1 MQHTLEFPTRSSILP
16 NLSLNDPEALE
27 QTLALQTLVAIL
39 LTLKGLTSFR
49 GYKPGRQ
56 KSWNGAC
63 PGGLCVLGHDN
74 IGRGLLDIHYKRTT
88 PETSIQIDDSETEE
102 E

>member
-16 NLSLNDPEALE
+16 SLSLNDPEALE
-27 QTLALQTLVAIL
+27 QTLALQALVAIL

-56 KSWNGAC
+56 KS
-63 PGGLCVLGHDN
+63 
-74 IGRGLLDIHYKRTT
+74 
-88 PETSIQIDDSETEE
+88 
-102 E
+102 